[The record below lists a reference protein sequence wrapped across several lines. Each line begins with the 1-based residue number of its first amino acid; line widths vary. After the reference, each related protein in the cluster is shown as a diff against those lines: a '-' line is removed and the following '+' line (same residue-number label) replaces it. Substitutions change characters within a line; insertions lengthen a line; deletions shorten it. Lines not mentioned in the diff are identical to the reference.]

1 MGGVSVQAHIGENRP
16 EPTETRRLRL
26 RIYYERKESY
36 VVVCAAALPVLFWA
50 SLLLPGGEAG
60 KALAEFPALFPVL
73 SLLFGDPALGPLFL
87 SPRAVLSL
95 LPPGP
100 PWPPPFMM
108 PMTERSMAEASI
120 RLLLSADCPSR
131 VDGMLPSSCPC
142 TLAARSLTVSL
153 SMAAAAVYSSY
164 V

>member
-26 RIYYERKESY
+26 CIYYERKESY
-36 VVVCAAALPVLFWA
+36 VVVCAAALPVLFWV

-60 KALAEFPALFPVL
+60 KPRAVLSLLLSGGESGKPLAEFPALLSVL

-108 PMTERSMAEASI
+108 PMLTE
-120 RLLLSADCPSR
+120 
-131 VDGMLPSSCPC
+131 
-142 TLAARSLTVSL
+142 
-153 SMAAAAVYSSY
+153 
-164 V
+164 